1 MIRTALRGR
10 PLGSGEGTT
19 FPGLEAPPGD
29 WTVERSY
36 RYCEE
41 IVRSHYE
48 NFPVASRFVPARLR
62 PHMWAVYAYARSADD
77 FADEPRFA
85 GRRAQALEYWDHEL
99 HRCFHGEAEHP
110 VFIALRDTA
119 EKCDLPITPLEDLLT
134 SFRMDLSVHR
144 YPTYSDLRGFTRL
157 SAEPVG
163 RTVLYV
169 FGYRDPS
176 LHRYSDELCTALQ
189 QANFWQDVAVDL
201 ARDRI
206 YLPAEDLHHFGVSE
220 DDLHARREH
229 APLRNLLRFEVARTR
244 SLFERGRPLCDL
256 VGRDLGFELKL
267 IWLAGMRVLEK
278 LEAARF
284 AVFSRRPV
292 LGLPDKAK
300 MVTRAA
306 AWTAGRW
313 RR

>member
-1 MIRTALRGR
+1 AAHARVRAAVPAHPGRRERTGAGPGRGCGRAGHQLRRPARLGHRGHPARPHGAARALGRPQRARASAQDSFRLRRLSMIRTALRGR

-119 EKCDLPITPLEDLLT
+119 EKCDLPIT
-134 SFRMDLSVHR
+134 
-144 YPTYSDLRGFTRL
+144 
-157 SAEPVG
+157 
-163 RTVLYV
+163 
-169 FGYRDPS
+169 
-176 LHRYSDELCTALQ
+176 
-189 QANFWQDVAVDL
+189 
-201 ARDRI
+201 
-206 YLPAEDLHHFGVSE
+206 
-220 DDLHARREH
+220 
-229 APLRNLLRFEVARTR
+229 
-244 SLFERGRPLCDL
+244 
-256 VGRDLGFELKL
+256 
-267 IWLAGMRVLEK
+267 
-278 LEAARF
+278 
-284 AVFSRRPV
+284 
-292 LGLPDKAK
+292 
-300 MVTRAA
+300 
-306 AWTAGRW
+306 
-313 RR
+313 